1 MLREAIG
8 IGETEELAKAN
19 ALNQLG
25 LTSADGVE
33 FEIIVKAEKKKFGL
47 FGGKSAKVKAIYD
60 EPEEDLLSLSST
72 PVKEEP
78 KKELKEEPKEEPIV
92 EQKEVEQP
100 KAEDELLEDTVDEPC
115 EATVSAEEVEIVDS
129 NSDTVI
135 ENNYLPAKEARDYVE
150 KVLNAMGIEGIEVTV
165 TENGDSAEIN
175 LEGEQVGAVIGRRGE
190 TLDALQYLAGLVA
203 NHVGNSYYRITINTG
218 NYREKREKTLE
229 ALGKKLAFKVLK
241 TGRNVSLEP
250 MNPYERRIIH
260 TSVQKVNGAISWS
273 EGEVTNR
280 HVVIGLDPEHKRTYR
295 KNYNNNRG
303 GRRGYNGGYDK
314 RKNYNRNNNY
324 KKSENTAPKADR
336 EPINEGGNLS
346 LYGKV
351 DTKGE

>member
-1 MLREAIG
+1 MTREAIG
-8 IGETEELAKAN
+8 IGETEELAKAD

-25 LTSADGVE
+25 LTSADNVE
-33 FEIIVKAEKKKFGL
+33 FEILVKAEKKKFGL
-47 FGGKSAKVKAIYD
+47 FGGKSAKVKAIYEEAD
-60 EPEEDLLSLSST
+60 EDLMPVST
-72 PVKEEP
+72 TVSK
-78 KKELKEEPKEEPIV
+78 
-92 EQKEVEQP
+92 EQP
-100 KAEDELLEDTVDEPC
+100 KEQPVQPKVTEPKV
-115 EATVSAEEVEIVDS
+115 EEVKAEEVTTQ
-129 NSDTVI
+129 TV
-135 ENNYLPAKEARDYVE
+135 ENVEVKTVERDYSPARE
-150 KVLNAMGIEGIEVTV
+150 AKDYIERILKAMGIDGIEVTV
-165 TENGDSAEIN
+165 TEKEEAAEIT
-175 LEGEQVGAVIGRRGE
+175 LEGDQVGAVIGRRGE

-229 ALGKKLAFKVLK
+229 ALGRKLAFKVLK

-280 HVVIGLDPEHKRTYR
+280 HVVIGLDPECKRTYR

-303 GRRGYNGGYDK
+303 GRRSYNNGYDK
-314 RKNYNRNNNY
+314 RGGYN
-324 KKSENTAPKADR
+324 KTEDTAPKTDR

-346 LYGKV
+346 LYGRV
-351 DTKGE
+351 DTKSE